1 MSAKY
6 TIKKIISL
14 IKSELND
21 NYPLQEINSFIHLI
35 LNHYF
40 NYSKVQIQ
48 LKQDEVI
55 NDNLVSRIKTDI
67 KELKSYKPIQYI
79 LGKTEFYNLTFIVA
93 PGILIPR
100 PETEELV
107 DWIIADNNNHFQE
120 IADIGTGSGC
130 IAISLAKNL
139 NKSFIY
145 ALDNSPDALSITRR
159 NSKLNNVEIHISHF
173 DIFNKQKQIDQI
185 FDIIVSNPPYV
196 TLKEKQSMHPNVLNY
211 EPGEALFVPDND
223 PLIYYRAII
232 DFAQTHLKKGGK
244 LYFEI
249 NENFGKETAILLEE
263 KNFHDIQLKKDINNK
278 YRILRG
284 VLN

>member
-79 LGKTEFYNLTFIVA
+79 LGKTQFYNLTFIVA

-263 KNFHDIQLKKDINNK
+263 KNFYDIQLKKDINDK
-278 YRILRG
+278 YRMLRG
-284 VLN
+284 ILN

>member
-14 IKSELND
+14 IKFELND
-21 NYPLQEINSFIHLI
+21 YYPLQEINSFIHLI
-35 LNHYF
+35 FNHYL

-48 LKQDEVI
+48 LKKDEEI
-55 NDNLVSRIKTDI
+55 SYNLVNQIKTNI

-79 LGKTEFYNLTFIVA
+79 LGKTEFYNLPFIVS
-93 PGILIPR
+93 PGVLIPR

-107 DWIIADNNNHFQE
+107 DWIITENNNHFQK

-139 NKSFIY
+139 NKAFIY
-145 ALDNSPDALSITRR
+145 ALDNSSDALSLTRR
-159 NSKLNNVEIHISHF
+159 NSKLNNVEIHIPHF
-173 DIFNKQKQIDQI
+173 DIFNMQNQIDEI

-196 TLKEKQSMHPNVLNY
+196 TEKEKKLMHPNVLNY
-211 EPGEALFVPDND
+211 EPVEALFVPDND
-223 PLIYYRAII
+223 PLIYYRGII
-232 DFAQTHLKKGGK
+232 NFAQTYLKKGGK

-249 NENFGKETAILLEE
+249 NENYGMETAMLLEK
-263 KNFHDIQLKKDINNK
+263 KNFYDIQLKKDINEK
-278 YRILRG
+278 YRMLRG
-284 VLN
+284 ILN